1 MYEDKVYV
9 NLEDLISLKDWKD
22 LKDSGHF
29 DEHDLVVRGLQ
40 LRDIWI
46 RVLGNEKEATKYLY
60 DLMESGKSFIKY
72 VVESSITKRVRIFR
86 EGKVIFQNGGR
97 LEVEVAGDII
107 MIDEYNRCDERVGN
121 VIMNWESYEELR
133 EYLDNMKKNAC
144 D

>member
-1 MYEDKVYV
+1 MYEDKVYA
-9 NLEDLISLKDWKD
+9 NLEDLISLKNWKD
-22 LKDSGHF
+22 LKDGGHF

-40 LRDIWI
+40 LKDIWI

-60 DLMESGKSFIKY
+60 DLMESEKKSFIKY
-72 VVESSITKRVRIFR
+72 MVESSITKQVKIFR

-121 VIMNWESYEELR
+121 VIMDWESYEELR
-133 EYLDNMKKNAC
+133 KYLDKLK
-144 D
+144 